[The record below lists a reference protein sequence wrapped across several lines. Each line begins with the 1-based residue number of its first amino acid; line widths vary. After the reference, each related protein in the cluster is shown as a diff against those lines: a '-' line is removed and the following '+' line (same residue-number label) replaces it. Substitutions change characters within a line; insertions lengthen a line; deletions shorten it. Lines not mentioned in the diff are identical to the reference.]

1 MRIETTT
8 ATVGGILTP
17 DTVVTRTITRAVNGA
32 VISNEYKS
40 EMTILGV
47 DPVRGTTAEERAKGI
62 ESLALP
68 ITVVVS
74 DPLEL
79 VRVAKIA
86 ASTSVH
92 FTEGQELTLPKLV
105 YVEYLAARAVKKAL
119 RELEEDV

>member
-1 MRIETTT
+1 MRTETKV
-8 ATVGGILTP
+8 ATVGGVMTP
-17 DTVVTRTITRAVNGA
+17 DTTVTRTVTRAVNGT
-32 VISNEYKS
+32 VISTEYKS
-40 EMTILGV
+40 EMTILGA
-47 DPVRGTTAEERAKGI
+47 DPIRSTTAEERAKGI

-79 VRVAKIA
+79 VRVAKVA

-119 RELEEDV
+119 RELAEDV